1 VRHPVT
7 DSSPARGTRRTRE
20 QVKEFVRW
28 RAPWLF
34 RAVLEPIL
42 RVKHHRA
49 MRRLSVVTEQVRSRY
64 GTAVQ
69 SGPFRGMRYVAEA
82 RHAGF
87 TPKILGCYESEIAEI
102 ITAAAG
108 ASYDTMIDV
117 GCAEGYYAVGFA
129 FASPATR
136 VIAFDTDPECQR
148 LCSELAGLNGLE
160 SRLTIA
166 GSCDHATLNRVGEA
180 RVFLLCD
187 CEGYERDLLDPR
199 AVPRLAGWDL
209 LVELHDT
216 VDPSITPT
224 LIGRFSATHDITLI
238 DSTWRSGD
246 DVPAAAFLP
255 DKNDR
260 DLAVSDRRGSWQQWA
275 WMRAR
280 RG

>member
-1 VRHPVT
+1 VT
-7 DSSPARGTRRTRE
+7 DTTPVRGARRTRE
-20 QVKEFVRW
+20 VVKEFVRQH
-28 RAPWLF
+28 APWLF
-34 RAVLEPIL
+34 RAVLEPLL
-42 RVKHHRA
+42 RVKHRRA
-49 MRRLSVVTEQVRSRY
+49 MRRLSDITEEVRARY

-82 RHAGF
+82 RHSGF
-87 TPKILGCYESEIAEI
+87 TPKILGCYELEIAAI
-102 ITAAAG
+102 VTAAAG
-108 ASYDTMIDV
+108 ATYDTMIDV

-129 FASPATR
+129 FASPTTQ

-148 LCSELAGLNGLE
+148 LCTELAGLNGVE
-160 SRLTIA
+160 SRLIVA
-166 GSCDHATLNRVGEA
+166 GSCDHVTLNRVSGA

-187 CEGYERDLLDPR
+187 CEGYERELLDPR
-199 AVPRLAGWDL
+199 EVPLLAGWDL
-209 LVELHDT
+209 LVELHDA

-224 LIGRFSATHDITLI
+224 LLGRFSATHDITLI

-255 DKNDR
+255 RKSDR
-260 DLAVSDRRGSWQQWA
+260 DLAVSDRRGSWQKWA

>member
-1 VRHPVT
+1 VT
-7 DSSPARGTRRTRE
+7 DATSVRGARRTRE
-20 QVKEFVRW
+20 RVKEVVR
-28 RAPWLF
+28 RLAPWLY

-42 RVKHHRA
+42 LVKHHRA
-49 MRRLSVVTEQVRSRY
+49 MRRLADITAQVRSQY
-64 GTAVQ
+64 GSAVQ

-87 TPKILGCYESEIAEI
+87 TPKILGCYESEIADI
-102 ITAAAG
+102 ITAAAS
-108 ASYDTMIDV
+108 AAYDTMIDV

-129 FASPATR
+129 FASPTAR
-136 VIAFDTDPECQR
+136 VIAFDTDPDCQR
-148 LCSELAGLNGLE
+148 LCTELAGLNGVE
-160 SRLTIA
+160 SRVTVS
-166 GSCDHATLNRVGEA
+166 GDCDHTSLNQISGE

-199 AVPRLAGWDL
+199 EVPAMAGWDV
-209 LVELHDT
+209 LVELHDA

-238 DSTWRSGD
+238 DSTWRGGG
-246 DVPAAAFLP
+246 DVPAAAFLARK
-255 DKNDR
+255 DDR

-280 RG
+280 R